1 MRRCAPPSRATVP
14 ATHSATCD
22 ARVRAFQGAHSMR
35 SFAGAGRD
43 ASIEDAGA
51 LPEDDPRTD
60 KFTALSPVMTRR
72 SSSESAETLYCSAA
86 AQRMIAP
93 AMIGRVL
100 RCMRVAVGGLRAE
113 RRVLTTYA
121 RNRARFSPTRRAF
134 VAAADRA

>member
-22 ARVRAFQGAHSMR
+22 ARVRAFPGAHSMR

-86 AQRMIAP
+86 AQMMIAP

-100 RCMRVAVGGLRAE
+100 GCMRASLWGA
-113 RRVLTTYA
+113 
-121 RNRARFSPTRRAF
+121 SC
-134 VAAADRA
+134 